1 MGIKK
6 DELYAN
12 VMTTKKV
19 EEIIRK
25 ENLGF
30 KKSRSENIWF
40 QNIKQVRKANITFA
54 MTDDELEEYVKCKRS
69 VLYFAEKYCQIKR
82 EDGSIGN
89 ITLRDYQVDM
99 INLFDKNRYSILMA
113 SRQSGKCISLSSY
126 VNIKLKEEDFVRRM
140 TLGELY
146 FSIIK
151 NQRKLKFM
159 EKIKYFLYKKLSKLN
174 G

>member
-1 MGIKK
+1 MGIKSE
-6 DELYAN
+6 ELYAN

-40 QNIKQVRKANITFA
+40 QNVKQVRRANITFA
-54 MTDDELEEYVKCKRS
+54 MTDDELKEYVKCKRS

-89 ITLRDYQVDM
+89 IKLRDYQVDM
-99 INLFDKNRYSILMA
+99 VNLFDENRYSILMA
-113 SRQSGKCISLSSY
+113 SRQSGKCVSLKSKI
-126 VNIKLKEEDFVRRM
+126 NIKLSNEKEIRTM

-146 FSIIK
+146 YSIVK
-151 NQRKLKFM
+151 NERKLKLL
-159 EKIKYFLYKKLSKLN
+159 EKFKYFLYKKLSKLN
-174 G
+174 E